1 MRGREV
7 EDMLMGRIAQERS
20 SLHAAVQSLGEVR
33 DMTPLGD
40 KPADREAPVGIEI
53 IDHPIVA
60 LHRGQ
65 LLHDVGQMG
74 CPIRTG
80 TRLTEI
86 PHQLS
91 RRDHEGGQ

>member
-1 MRGREV
+1 MLGREV

-20 SLHAAVQSLGEVR
+20 SLHATVQGLGEVR
-33 DMTPLGD
+33 DVTPLGD
-40 KPADREAPVGIEI
+40 EPADLEAPVGLEM

-74 CPIRTG
+74 CPIPTG
-80 TRLTEI
+80 TGLPEM
-86 PHQLS
+86 PHALS
-91 RRDHEGGQ
+91 RWDHEGGQ